1 MIDVRPMRYLFLFGT
16 IALLALG
23 QVLFK
28 LSAGRTSANKWE
40 FLVSSPFLAA
50 LVVYGLAT
58 LLWVFTLRFWPL
70 TIAYAAQALTIV
82 IVIAIG
88 TGVFGEVLSTVQYCG
103 IAIILAGLVVLAV
116 G

>member
-1 MIDVRPMRYLFLFGT
+1 VCW
-16 IALLALG
+16 ALLALG

-28 LSAGRTSANKWE
+28 LSAGRTSVNKWD
-40 FLVSSPFLAA
+40 FLFSSPFLAA

-58 LLWVFTLRFWPL
+58 LLWVFTLRVWPL

-82 IVIAIG
+82 IVITIG
-88 TGVFGEVLSTVQYCG
+88 IVVFGEVLSVVQYFG
-103 IAIILAGLVVLAV
+103 VAIILAGLAVLAV